1 MDRERASFTTSRV
14 RSELDR
20 SEASAIAEILSTRKV
35 STLRNYPCSAYLTRG
50 NGTIALSNAKSRRA
64 VKACSWAV
72 CDIFAPAPSI
82 SATRSSITLAVSEGW
97 ESQPLGVSTAFCQ
110 AEFSPL
116 RITPKSLLL
125 RRSTHG
131 LKSAPLAWSTHI
143 QRVCGPHYRL
153 TRRFC
158 VCEADI
164 QGSQRRR

>member
-50 NGTIALSNAKSRRA
+50 KGTIALSNAKSRCA

-110 AEFSPL
+110 ADVLP
-116 RITPKSLLL
+116 
-125 RRSTHG
+125 
-131 LKSAPLAWSTHI
+131 A
-143 QRVCGPHYRL
+143 PHYAQLPTFKALNAWVKKCAFSMVHAHPAGVRSSL
-153 TRRFC
+153 
-158 VCEADI
+158 
-164 QGSQRRR
+164 